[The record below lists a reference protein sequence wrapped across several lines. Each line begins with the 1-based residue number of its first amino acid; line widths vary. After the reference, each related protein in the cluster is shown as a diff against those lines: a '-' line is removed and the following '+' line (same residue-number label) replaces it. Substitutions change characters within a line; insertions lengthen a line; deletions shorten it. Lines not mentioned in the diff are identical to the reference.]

1 MSALLSAQQ
10 LSIGYGK
17 KVVGERIGMDL
28 HVGEILALLGPNGSG
43 KSTLFKTLLGLL
55 PALTGQVLLQGQPLS
70 QHTRRAIAQQVGY
83 VPQAQEGQ
91 FAFSV
96 LDMVLMG
103 RAAHMELFA
112 QPKASDRHLAE
123 QILTQLGI
131 AHLAHCNYPYITGGE
146 RQLTLIARA
155 LLQQPKML
163 VLDEPTASLD
173 FANQI
178 LVLEQIQRL
187 RVQGLSVLLCTHQ
200 PEHALQVADRLAL
213 FKNGR
218 IEKIGTVADLG
229 SAENL
234 AWLYNVSVE
243 HVYAQLKRDLVK

>member
-1 MSALLSAQQ
+1 MTALLSAQN

-17 KVVGERIGMDL
+17 KLVGERIDIRLYGN
-28 HVGEILALLGPNGSG
+28 EILALLGPNGSG

-55 PALTGQVLLQGQPLS
+55 VPLAGQVKLQNQPLN
-70 QHTRRAIAQQVGY
+70 QHTRRVIAQQVGY

-103 RAAHMELFA
+103 RAAHMGLFA
-112 QPKASDRHLAE
+112 QPSACDKELALG
-123 QILTQLGI
+123 ILQELGI
-131 AHLAHCNYPYITGGE
+131 AHLAARSYPQISGGE

-155 LLQQPKML
+155 LLQQPKVL

-187 RVQGLSVLLCTHQ
+187 RAQGLSVLLCTHQ

-213 FKNGR
+213 FKQGR
-218 IEKIGTVADLG
+218 IEKMGTVTELG

>member
-1 MSALLSAQQ
+1 MKALLSAQG

-17 KVVGERIGMDL
+17 KIVGERIDVDL
-28 HVGEILALLGPNGSG
+28 YANEVLALLGPNGSG

-55 PALTGQVLLQGQPLS
+55 TPLAGQVFLHGQPLH
-70 QHTRRAIAQQVGY
+70 QHCRRMIAQQVGY

-91 FAFSV
+91 FAFTV

-103 RAAHMELFA
+103 RAAHLSLFA
-112 QPKASDRHLAE
+112 QPSQDDQQLALH
-123 QILTQLGI
+123 ILTELGI
-131 AHLAHCNYPYITGGE
+131 AHLAACTYPHISGGE

-155 LLQQPKML
+155 LLQQPKIL

-187 RVQGLSVLLCTHQ
+187 RAQGLSVLLCTHQ
-200 PEHALQVADRLAL
+200 PEHALQVADRLAF
-213 FKNGR
+213 FKHGR
-218 IEKIGTVADLG
+218 IEKIGTVAQLG

-234 AWLYNVSVE
+234 AWLYNVSIE

>member
-1 MSALLSAQQ
+1 MNALLSAED

-17 KVVGERIGMDL
+17 KVVGERIAVDL
-28 HVGEILALLGPNGSG
+28 YANEILALLGPNGSG

-55 PALTGQVLLQGQPLS
+55 PTLAGQVFLQGQALS
-70 QHTRRAIAQQVGY
+70 LHSRRSIAQQVGY

-91 FAFSV
+91 FAFTV

-103 RAAHMELFA
+103 RAAHLDLFA
-112 QPKASDRHLAE
+112 QPSQGDRRLAQ
-123 QILTQLGI
+123 QILTELGI
-131 AHLAHCNYPYITGGE
+131 AHLAARTYPHISGGE

-155 LLQQPKML
+155 LLQQPKIL

-187 RVQGLSVLLCTHQ
+187 RSQGLSVLLCTHQ

-218 IEKIGTVADLG
+218 IEKVGTVAQLG

>member
-1 MSALLSAQQ
+1 MTALLSAQN

-17 KVVGERIGMDL
+17 KVVGERIDVSLYGN
-28 HVGEILALLGPNGSG
+28 EILALLGPNGSG

-55 PALTGQVLLQGQPLS
+55 PVLSGQVLLQGQPLA
-70 QHTRRAIAQQVGY
+70 QHTRRSIAQRVGY
-83 VPQAQEGQ
+83 VPQAQDGQ

-96 LDMVLMG
+96 MDMVLMG
-103 RAAHMELFA
+103 RAAHLGLFA
-112 QPKASDRHLAE
+112 QPSQADQQLAVD
-123 QILTQLGI
+123 ILRELGI
-131 AHLAHCNYPYITGGE
+131 AHLAARSYPQISGGE

-155 LLQQPKML
+155 LLQQPQVL

-187 RVQGLSVLLCTHQ
+187 REQGLSVLLCTHQ

-213 FKNGR
+213 FKQGR
-218 IEKIGTVADLG
+218 VEKIGTVADLG

-234 AWLYNVSVE
+234 AWLYNVSIE
-243 HVYAQLKRDLVK
+243 HVYAQLKRDLVT

>member
-1 MSALLSAQQ
+1 MPALLSAKN

-17 KVVGERIGMDL
+17 KVVGARIDMDL
-28 HVGEILALLGPNGSG
+28 YAGEILALLGPNGSG

-55 PALTGQVLLQGQPLS
+55 PALTGQVILHGNNLNH
-70 QHTRRAIAQQVGY
+70 HTRRSVAQYIGY
-83 VPQAQEGQ
+83 VPQALEGQ

-103 RAAHMELFA
+103 RAAHIGLFA
-112 QPKASDRHLAE
+112 QPTQADRHLAM
-123 QILTQLGI
+123 QVLTDLGI
-131 AHLAHCNYPYITGGE
+131 AHLASCNYPHISGGE

-155 LLQQPKML
+155 LLQQPKIL

-178 LVLEQIQRL
+178 LVLEQIKRL
-187 RVQGLSVLLCTHQ
+187 RAQGLSVLLCTHQ

-218 IEKIGTVADLG
+218 IEKIGTVAQLG
-229 SAENL
+229 TAENL
-234 AWLYNVSVE
+234 AWLYNVSVA

>member
-1 MSALLSAQQ
+1 MKALLSARN
-10 LSIGYGK
+10 LRIGYGK
-17 KVVGERIGMDL
+17 KIVGERIDVDL
-28 HVGEILALLGPNGSG
+28 YANEILALLGPNGSG

-55 PALTGQVLLQGQPLS
+55 PALAGQVLLQDQPLG
-70 QHTRRAIAQQVGY
+70 QHSRRSIAQLVGY
-83 VPQAQEGQ
+83 VPQAQDGQ

-103 RAAHMELFA
+103 RAAHLGLFA
-112 QPKASDRHLAE
+112 QPSATDRALAIQILAE
-123 QILTQLGI
+123 LGI
-131 AHLAHCNYPYITGGE
+131 AHLVDCTYPHISGGE

-155 LLQQPKML
+155 LLQQPKIL

-187 RVQGLSVLLCTHQ
+187 RSQGLSVLLCTHQ

-218 IEKIGTVADLG
+218 IEKVGTVAQLG

-243 HVYAQLKRDLVK
+243 HVYAQLKRDLVR

>member
-1 MSALLSAQQ
+1 MTELLKVQE
-10 LSIGYGK
+10 LSIGYGQ
-17 KVVGERIGMDL
+17 KVVGERLDL
-28 HVGEILALLGPNGSG
+28 TLYKNEILALLGSNGSG

-55 PALTGQVLLQGQPLS
+55 PPLAGEIFLQGKALNLCSRQF
-70 QHTRRAIAQQVGY
+70 IAQQIGY

-96 LDMVLMG
+96 LDIVLMG
-103 RAAHMELFA
+103 RAAHLGLFS
-112 QPKASDRHLAE
+112 QPSQGDQQMAM
-123 QILTQLGI
+123 QILSTLGI
-131 AHLAHCNYPYITGGE
+131 AHLASCNYPHISGGE

-155 LLQQPKML
+155 LLQQPQLL

-187 RVQGLSVLLCTHQ
+187 RAQGLSVLLCTHQ

-213 FKNGR
+213 FKSGR
-218 IEKIGTVADLG
+218 IEKIGSVAKLG
-229 SAENL
+229 NAHNL
-234 AWLYNVSVE
+234 AWLYNISVKQ
-243 HVYAQLKRDLVK
+243 VYAQLKRDLV

>member
-1 MSALLSAQQ
+1 MTVLLSALQ

-28 HVGEILALLGPNGSG
+28 HAGEILALLGPNGSG

-55 PALTGQVLLQGQPLS
+55 PALAGQVLLQGLPLS
-70 QHTRRAIAQQVGY
+70 QHTRRCIAQQVGY

-103 RAAHMELFA
+103 RAAHMRLFA
-112 QPKASDRHLAE
+112 QPKASDRDLAL
-123 QILTQLGI
+123 QVLTQLGI
-131 AHLAHCNYPYITGGE
+131 AHLAACTYPHISGGE

-155 LLQQPKML
+155 LLQQPKVL

-187 RVQGLSVLLCTHQ
+187 RAQGLSVLLCTHQ

-218 IEKIGTVADLG
+218 IEKIGTVAQLG

>member
-1 MSALLSAQQ
+1 MKNLLTTQA
-10 LSIGYGK
+10 LSIGYGQK
-17 KVVGERIGMDL
+17 IVGKNIDFTL
-28 HVGEILALLGPNGSG
+28 QKNEILALLGPNGSG

-55 PALTGQVLLQGQPLS
+55 PPLAGHVFLQGQALTQCS
-70 QHTRRAIAQQVGY
+70 RRFIAQQIGY

-96 LDMVLMG
+96 LDIVLMG
-103 RAAHMELFA
+103 RAAHLGLFA
-112 QPKASDRHLAE
+112 QPNQNDQHLAKD
-123 QILTQLGI
+123 ILNTLGI
-131 AHLAHCNYPYITGGE
+131 AHLASCSYPHISGGE

-155 LLQQPKML
+155 LVQQPQLL

-187 RVQGLSVLLCTHQ
+187 RSQGLSILLCTHQ
-200 PEHALQVADRLAL
+200 PEHALQIADRLAL

-218 IEKIGTVADLG
+218 IEKIGSIAHLG
-229 SAENL
+229 NAQNL
-234 AWLYNVSVE
+234 AWLYNISIQQ
-243 HVYAQLKRDLVK
+243 VYAHLKRDLVT

>member
-1 MSALLSAQQ
+1 MKALLSAHN

-17 KVVGERIGMDL
+17 KIIGERIDVSL
-28 HVGEILALLGPNGSG
+28 HANEILALLGPNGSG

-55 PALTGQVLLQGQPLS
+55 PALHGQVFLQQHPLA
-70 QHTRRAIAQQVGY
+70 QHSRRAIAQHIGY
-83 VPQAQEGQ
+83 VPQAQDGQ
-91 FAFSV
+91 FAFTV

-103 RAAHMELFA
+103 RAAHLGLFA
-112 QPKASDRHLAE
+112 QPGKNDKDLAYQRLQE
-123 QILTQLGI
+123 LGI
-131 AHLAHCNYPYITGGE
+131 AHLATCTYPHISGGE

-155 LLQQPKML
+155 LLQQPTVL

-187 RVQGLSVLLCTHQ
+187 RAQGLSVLLCTHQ

-218 IEKIGTVADLG
+218 IEKTGTVAQLG

-234 AWLYNVSVE
+234 AWLYNVSIE
-243 HVYAQLKRDLVK
+243 HVYAQLKRDLVT